1 MSGPQEEGRS
11 LGKKSKAQRQRDNA
25 RARGRAEQQRRTA
38 AAVEEEFTEEHA
50 RVVAQRQGDP
60 RFVQRRRGSD
70 GSVEVSWAA
79 GSEVDVHMRQAME
92 GQRAAFEEKFGRPP
106 GPHDPVFFDPDADEP
121 RPLTQEGIGPVMGKL
136 LEAADR
142 SGADPAFVHA
152 WRECGYLVT
161 EDNRH
166 TFSAAE
172 VMAFS
177 DAVHAYQSAALGE
190 QEAAGAEAVA
200 GEDLPDDDRTAAVA
214 SLRKVVATILARRDP
229 RIALRVVIGLERLA
243 EESGDEAAGLAG
255 AVSFGVLA
263 GWLAGARES
272 GLSPA
277 QAKAATAWVDE
288 YLGGRAGEP
297 ASRMSGLIG
306 VPGAGDVTVAEVTED
321 LGDDLLPAM
330 IWLTCGVVAVA
341 GAGNADWL
349 EQFDLDVP

>member
-1 MSGPQEEGRS
+1 M
-11 LGKKSKAQRQRDNA
+11 GKKSKAQRQRDNA
-25 RARGRAEQQRRTA
+25 RARARAEQQRRTA
-38 AAVEEEFTEEHA
+38 AVEEFTEEHA
-50 RVVAQRQGDP
+50 RMVAQRHGDP
-60 RFVQRRRGSD
+60 RFVQRRRGVD

-79 GSEVDVHMRQAME
+79 GSELDVHMREAME
-92 GQRAAFEEKFGRPP
+92 EQQAAFEEKFGRPP
-106 GPHDPVFFDPDADEP
+106 GPHDPVFFDPEADEP
-121 RPLTQEGIGPVMGKL
+121 RPLTQEAIGRVMDEL
-136 LEAADR
+136 LEAAEG
-142 SGADPAFVHA
+142 SGVDPAFVHA

-177 DAVHAYQSAALGE
+177 DAVHAYRSTAHGE
-190 QEAAGAEAVA
+190 QEPAGAEAVTD
-200 GEDLPDDDRTAAVA
+200 EVLPDDGRAAAVA
-214 SLRKVVATILARRDP
+214 SLRKVVATILVRRDP
-229 RIALRVVIGLERLA
+229 RVALRVVVGLEGLA

-288 YLGGRAGEP
+288 HLGARAGET

-306 VPGAGDVTVAEVTED
+306 VPGAGDVTVAEVTEE

-341 GAGNADWL
+341 GAGNTDWL
-349 EQFDLDVP
+349 EQFDLNVP